1 MMMTAVAKEVGI
13 LFPVIYRNAR
23 LAVVAVLVCGVIAC
37 AGGPRKSDAER
48 QADASTVNQVQDALN
63 SDKELFSRHIT
74 VRADSGIVTLGGYA
88 WTQPELEDAIRI
100 AQSVPG
106 VVRVVNSMELD
117 RGGLSDSQ
125 VTR

>member
-1 MMMTAVAKEVGI
+1 MTAAVVTEVRI
-13 LFPVIYRNAR
+13 LFPVIYRYSRTAV
-23 LAVVAVLVCGVIAC
+23 LAALVCGVVAC
-37 AGGPRKSDAER
+37 AAAPRKSDAER

-74 VRADSGIVTLGGYA
+74 VRADSGVVTLGGFA

-106 VVRVVNSMELD
+106 VTKVVNSMELD